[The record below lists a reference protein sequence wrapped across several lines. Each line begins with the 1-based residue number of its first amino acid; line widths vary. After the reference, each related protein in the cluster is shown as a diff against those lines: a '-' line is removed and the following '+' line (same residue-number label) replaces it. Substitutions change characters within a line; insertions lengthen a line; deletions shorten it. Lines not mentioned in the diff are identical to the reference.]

1 MNSGRLI
8 GIIAMVIALGMA
20 MLTGLFLAQQVG
32 AEALSGG
39 GAIVGAFGAF
49 IIVAPLFAFGA
60 YMYIKGGEEE
70 ERESE
75 MEKQRQL
82 LDIVQA
88 RGQVDIRNAALEL
101 NASVDEVKQMLYN
114 LVGLQVFSGYINW
127 DKGTLYSAEAS
138 NLRDLKECENCGASI
153 ELAGKGVVACPY
165 CGTEYFLP

>member
-1 MNSGRLI
+1 MNSGRLT
-8 GIIAMVIALGMA
+8 GIIAMVIGTGITALA
-20 MLTGLFLAQQVG
+20 GLFLGQQTAAG
-32 AEALSGG
+32 DLGGG

-49 IIVAPLFAFGA
+49 VIVAPLFAFGI
-60 YMYIKGGEEE
+60 YMYIQGGQEE

-75 MEKQRQL
+75 MQQQRRL
-82 LDIVQA
+82 LDIIQA
-88 RGQVDIRNAALEL
+88 RGQIDIRKAAIEL
-101 NASVDEVKQMLYN
+101 NLSVDEVRQMLYN

-138 NLRDLKECENCGASI
+138 NLRDLKECENCGGSI